1 MVRIPPTSRA
11 FSPRDDSSDE
21 QRRQRILMLHRE
33 LILTD
38 HPAVRKLHKL
48 IINNERLSKSSFL
61 AALEPFNTKKD
72 RRSVRTCQLIKRLAR
87 LSGHE
92 L

>member
-1 MVRIPPTSRA
+1 MVRIPPVSHTFLS
-11 FSPRDDSSDE
+11 RDDPNDE

-33 LILTD
+33 LVLTD
-38 HPAVRKLHKL
+38 HPAVRRLHKL
-48 IINNERLSKSSFL
+48 IIGSERPPKESFL
-61 AALEPFNTKKD
+61 TAIEPFVSKKD

-87 LSGHE
+87 LSGYE